1 MQESIWADGC
11 PQNVDEKMKI
21 NIQELMLMG
30 IDFFVKKYAI
40 PNGFKIEQT
49 NGKLG
54 LLPNVIIKKDN
65 VVYGVAIVPF
75 IFPKYGMLTDGA
87 RISMV
92 KTLKEQNVI
101 PLFAPIGFMST
112 DKERAKAEMALKG
125 DTFNIMFRGFIELTD
140 EEHQNLAGDLRLF
153 KMLY

>member
-65 VVYGVAIVPF
+65 VVRVKCGNEGVAQITYVF
-75 IFPKYGMLTDGA
+75 IDNKL
-87 RISMV
+87 
-92 KTLKEQNVI
+92 
-101 PLFAPIGFMST
+101 
-112 DKERAKAEMALKG
+112 
-125 DTFNIMFRGFIELTD
+125 RGLV
-140 EEHQNLAGDLRLF
+140 R
-153 KMLY
+153 